1 MSKIKLAN
9 ILELNSHMKI
19 LIDEEV
25 ELDENGNFLI
35 HTGYARVSTEK
46 QVEEGYGL
54 DVQEAEILK
63 HGKDR
68 NYKNLVLFIDDGY
81 TGTNLNRPGLKTLMS
96 MITDFSHG
104 NSNIRVSSMVIHRID
119 RLGRTLLNT
128 LQFIQ
133 DYILVKDKD
142 NKSPI
147 NRNKEAI
154 NFYSIKENFCQVD
167 RNNPAAT
174 LMLTLFAG
182 FAEYDRAMI
191 VEKMRKGKEARIASG
206 KWMGGGNIPYGYRYD
221 KEQGVLV
228 IEPDEAEKVREIF
241 RLYIEEKM
249 SPQKISDRLGFKG
262 EKIVTQILRRKS
274 LTGCIEVCT
283 DKEKKIY
290 KEYAGKHEAI
300 IPLERWLEAQDE
312 IKKRSVIR
320 GDSHYLLSG
329 LLVCGECG
337 AKMRYQKWNPKTG
350 ECKLV
355 CYSQQKSKSYLVKD
369 ENCDNAKYWQ
379 SDVENAVLAEL
390 FSLSYLGNEEIVKS
404 EQLFDPIES
413 LSKELLQEKRKLSKL
428 YDLYSSSEDD
438 GIDDNDEVLKEK
450 IANSKLRIAALRDA
464 LENEEEQIEIKRK
477 IKKAKDIFR
486 TLKDTWNDMTQKEK
500 QDVCRELIDSVVIH
514 KDGVVDVHLRLRNY
528 LVKNEE

>member
-1 MSKIKLAN
+1 M
-9 ILELNSHMKI
+9 
-19 LIDEEV
+19 
-25 ELDENGNFLI
+25 F
-35 HTGYARVSTEK
+35 
-46 QVEEGYGL
+46 
-54 DVQEAEILK
+54 
-63 HGKDR
+63 
-68 NYKNLVLFIDDGY
+68 
-81 TGTNLNRPGLKTLMS
+81 
-96 MITDFSHG
+96 
-104 NSNIRVSSMVIHRID
+104 
-119 RLGRTLLNT
+119 
-128 LQFIQ
+128 
-133 DYILVKDKD
+133 
-142 NKSPI
+142 
-147 NRNKEAI
+147 
-154 NFYSIKENFCQVD
+154 
-167 RNNPAAT
+167 
-174 LMLTLFAG
+174 
-182 FAEYDRAMI
+182 
-191 VEKMRKGKEARIASG
+191 
-206 KWMGGGNIPYGYRYD
+206 
-221 KEQGVLV
+221 
-228 IEPDEAEKVREIF
+228 EKVREIF